1 MKKLSKFTA
10 LLAATAL
17 LFGGMFVSCSSDDD
31 EDDSE
36 VTAVTA
42 VAESSEIEATG
53 TTTIS
58 ASVTKKGNPS
68 FNYEWSITSGADSA
82 ELSATTGESVTLTGK
97 NISTENDVDVTVQVK
112 AGGKTNTVTVKVLKV
127 GGQVTAK
134 VTGIASV
141 TAEPTSIAADGKSTI
156 TAVATKNGE
165 PSITYTWTITEGD
178 EYATLSSST
187 SDTVVL
193 TAKSTDSSA
202 AHDVTVSVTASDGEN
217 TTEASTVKVTVEKA
231 EYSGPATT
239 DSWDFTTYGNEIWV
253 SPDVTG
259 SIVTKDA
266 SKYDTDGTY
275 TISSDASQ
283 LGADGNLTLTIAATG
298 TGVGITA
305 KDTSYSYAE
314 GTTSGLRIKNDAL
327 KIADVK
333 GKVILTIDWY
343 CIKGK
348 AAGERNLELTIGDSG
363 TTQEIKIDSTES
375 ATETAKMTSIVKEI
389 NAGGGTNIYIGASN
403 NVFINK
409 ITIAENNAVFTAQT
423 NSDTANDLSTLGL
436 VGTSVTS
443 SDTTV
448 ATAAI
453 VDGKIAISSVS
464 SGEATLTVTDANEK
478 TATIAVTVAGSG
490 EITATITKFT
500 RTAPSAEV
508 TKKASSATAADG
520 EGTVTWDGLTD
531 LEYSTDGE
539 TFVSATD
546 AGLTVTVEG
555 TAATV
560 TGLPAGTYYVRG
572 KASDAYEATE
582 SKTVVVTAD
591 GSALAWTVIGGSA
604 ATFTSKA
611 VTISKQT
618 GIYLPVA
625 YTSGKKVVLTFT
637 VDKDSVNADTSNKI
651 CGGFAQ
657 DDTFADTGVYGTFVS
672 NKGVSNGSKTW
683 NNGGSSNGYANSTVM
698 SSADGK
704 TTAVADVT
712 FTIEYTVGKESS
724 DGTDVVM
731 TGSITDGTTSDTKSV
746 KQKEMKWTNVAGTV
760 QASVVPYIYFGAGKT
775 DSITVSNI
783 KLTVDDA
790 AVATN
795 AD

>member
-10 LLAATAL
+10 LLTATAL

-36 VTAVTA
+36 VTAVTT

-53 TTTIS
+53 TTKLS

-97 NISTENDVDVTVQVK
+97 NSSTENDVDVTVQVK

-165 PSITYTWTITEGD
+165 PTITYTWTITEGD

-409 ITIAENNAVFTAQT
+409 ITIAENNAVFAAQT
-423 NSDTANDLSTLGL
+423 NSDTANNLSTLGL
-436 VGTSVTS
+436 IGTSVTS

-448 ATAAI
+448 ATGAI
-453 VDGKIAISSVS
+453 ADGKIAISSVS

-582 SKTVVVTAD
+582 SVKVTVSYEGIAKTTGSFDLLSSDLLGIGSTKIQTNAD
-591 GSALAWTVIGGSA
+591 INFSATSGNLTLTVAPTEVGTTVGTLAVQYVEGKGTLIKRDAMKIAGVKGSVKMTIEWYCNSADVDSSDTSSSGYAWKSTRRALE
-604 ATFTSKA
+604 
-611 VTISKQT
+611 VTI
-618 GIYLPVA
+618 
-625 YTSGKKVVLTFT
+625 
-637 VDKDSVNADTSNKI
+637 D
-651 CGGFAQ
+651 
-657 DDTFADTGVYGTFVS
+657 
-672 NKGVSNGSKTW
+672 
-683 NNGGSSNGYANSTVM
+683 
-698 SSADGK
+698 
-704 TTAVADVT
+704 
-712 FTIEYTVGKESS
+712 
-724 DGTDVVM
+724 
-731 TGSITDGTTSDTKSV
+731 DGTTVSTKVVDVNGGTEEAPSKKAAQG
-746 KQKEMKWTNVAGTV
+746 KQPNYELDFDALAAGSIIYIG
-760 QASVVPYIYFGAGKT
+760 ASNEVYLQ
-775 DSITVSNI
+775 SITI
-783 KLTVDDA
+783 K
-790 AVATN
+790 
-795 AD
+795 

>member
-53 TTTIS
+53 TTRLT
-58 ASVTKKGNPS
+58 ASVSKKGNPS

-97 NISTENDVDVTVQVK
+97 NSSTENDVDVTVQVK

-127 GGQVTAK
+127 GAQVTAK

-165 PSITYTWTITEGD
+165 PTITYTWTITEGD

-217 TTEASTVKVTVEKA
+217 TTEAKTVKVTVAKA

-239 DSWDFTTYGNEIWV
+239 DSWDFTKYADTIFVNPTV
-253 SPDVTG
+253 SGTLVTDVTSG
-259 SIVTKDA
+259 DA
-266 SKYDTDGTY
+266 KTAYDKDGTY
-275 TISSDASQ
+275 TLTSDASVK
-283 LGADGNLTLTIAATG
+283 GAEDNLTLTIAATG
-298 TGVGITA
+298 TGIGVST
-305 KDTSYSYAE
+305 KNDTNYSYAE
-314 GTTSGLRIKNDAL
+314 GATSGLRIKNDAL

-348 AAGERNLELTIGDSG
+348 AAGDRNLELTIGDSG
-363 TTQEIKIDSTES
+363 TTQSIGIDSTAD

-409 ITIAENNAVFTAQT
+409 ITIAENNAVFAAQT
-423 NSDTANDLSTLGL
+423 NSVTANDLSTLGL

-448 ATAAI
+448 ATVAI
-453 VDGKIAISSVS
+453 ADGKIAISSVS
-464 SGEATLTVTDANEK
+464 SGEATLTVTDAKEK

-500 RTAPSAEV
+500 RSAPDATVTA
-508 TKKASSATAADG
+508 KASSATAADG

-531 LEYSTDGE
+531 LEYSTDDE

-546 AGLTVTVEG
+546 AGLTVTVDE
-555 TAATV
+555 
-560 TGLPAGTYYVRG
+560 AGTTATITELAAGEYYVRG
-572 KASDAYEATE
+572 SASTAYEATE
-582 SKTVVVTAD
+582 SVKVTVSYEGIAKTTDSWDLTKA
-591 GSALAWTVIGGSA
+591 TVEKFTVNAYTPTKVSDTNYTYTA
-604 ATFTSKA
+604 ATALSTTAAILAEDYVYAGANGNLNLTLSKYSGTGVGDSKA
-611 VTISKQT
+611 DVSTAPDWTATENNKPGNSVQWKTHNSGLIIKRDGIKISGVK
-618 GIYLPVA
+618 G
-625 YTSGKKVVLTFT
+625 
-637 VDKDSVNADTSNKI
+637 SV
-651 CGGFAQ
+651 
-657 DDTFADTGVYGTFVS
+657 
-672 NKGVSNGSKTW
+672 
-683 NNGGSSNGYANSTVM
+683 
-698 SSADGK
+698 
-704 TTAVADVT
+704 
-712 FTIEYTVGKESS
+712 
-724 DGTDVVM
+724 
-731 TGSITDGTTSDTKSV
+731 
-746 KQKEMKWTNVAGTV
+746 
-760 QASVVPYIYFGAGKT
+760 
-775 DSITVSNI
+775 
-783 KLTVDDA
+783 KLTVTFGITSKKDENNRYLEVTVGADGTPVKTSNPVQSTDA
-790 AVATN
+790 TTYSVDIEGGAEGVDVYIGASNELYLQSITIE
-795 AD
+795 